1 MKSGAPAVV
10 YAEHTTRT
18 GKVYYTVRLEERGG
32 VGVTQW
38 GDRPSWPIIEDVSTS
53 FVTLAN
59 GICVEMPAA
68 EWAPAAVARWHAVRR
83 ELQEM

>member
-1 MKSGAPAVV
+1 MKSSAPAVV
-10 YAEHTTRT
+10 YAEHTTRV

-59 GICVEMPAA
+59 GICVEMPAGA
-68 EWAPAAVARWHAVRR
+68 HSAVARWHAVRR